1 MPCLVAAIG
10 LIFPRLTMVLLVI
23 FGDYLGRAY
32 ETTLWPLLG
41 FFFAPYSTLAYA
53 FAINHNG
60 SLGGIHLAIFIVA
73 VLVDL
78 GVIGGSGHSA
88 SRSGRK

>member
-32 ETTLWPLLG
+32 DTTLWPLLG

-53 FAINHNG
+53 FAINHG
-60 SLGGIHLAIFIVA
+60 GGLGGFHLVIFIVA

-88 SRSGRK
+88 SRSGRN